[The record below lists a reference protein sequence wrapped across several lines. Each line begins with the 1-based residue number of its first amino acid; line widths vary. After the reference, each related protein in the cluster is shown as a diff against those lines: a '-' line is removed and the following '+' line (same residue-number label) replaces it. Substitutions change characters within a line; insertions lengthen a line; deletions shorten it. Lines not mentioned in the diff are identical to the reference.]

1 MAQKPKMVSME
12 YDDED
17 SIDACMPMPCE
28 KPDFPY
34 GLRINLTEKEL
45 SKMGL
50 DPAEATTGGLVHGY
64 FMGRITSVSTEQRD
78 GEDRCRIEI
87 QIEDLAIESEDQEN
101 DAAENDA
108 SAKANRRKS
117 VLYG

>member
-1 MAQKPKMVSME
+1 MAQTIKMQSME
-12 YDDED
+12 LDDD
-17 SIDACMPMPCE
+17 DKLDACTPMPCE

-34 GLRINLTEKEL
+34 GLRISLTEKEL

-50 DPAEATTGGLVHGY
+50 DPAEATTGGLVHGH

-78 GEDRCRIEI
+78 GEDRCRVEI
-87 QIEDLAIESEDQEN
+87 QIEDLAIESEDLEN
-101 DAAENDA
+101 AAAENDA
-108 SAKANRRKS
+108 TAKTTRRKS